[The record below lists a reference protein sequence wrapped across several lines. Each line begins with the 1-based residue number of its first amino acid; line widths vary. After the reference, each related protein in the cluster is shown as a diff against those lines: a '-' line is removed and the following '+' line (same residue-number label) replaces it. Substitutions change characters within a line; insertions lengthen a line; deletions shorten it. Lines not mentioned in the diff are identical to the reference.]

1 MFSIAQLLLPI
12 SAAQTCGEDLSFSSE
27 LDDIAKARTY
37 DDPTLDQGEWVVALK
52 EADWGFV
59 GSRCARLIESK
70 SKDLRLA
77 VWLAEAHAKTR
88 GLRGL
93 GDGFAV
99 LAGLCEH
106 YWDGLYPLADDGQFE
121 QRVGN
126 LGWLLGRT
134 PQLVREMAVT
144 EEMGYTWADF
154 DAARQRAAGSGGTDN
169 QAWGS
174 APDAALALADLDA
187 QRRRNSA
194 DYNEVLLADAQYCL
208 AMLAD
213 LEKAVDAR
221 LGVDGPA
228 FAAAREALQG
238 LIHFVAPLAGG
249 AASAA
254 SGEAA
259 GDVDGARCDG
269 MSQATA
275 YGPLQAGEALRNRTQ
290 ALAQLR
296 LVADFFRR
304 TEPHSPVAYLAEKAA
319 SWGEQPLHLWL
330 RAVVKD
336 PATLA
341 SLEDLLGA
349 TPSTAGV

>member
-12 SAAQTCGEDLSFSSE
+12 SPAQTCGEDLSFSSE

-59 GSRCARLIESK
+59 GHRCARLIESK

-106 YWDGLYPLADDGQFE
+106 YWDGLFPLADDGQFE

-134 PQLVREMAVT
+134 PQLLREMAVT
-144 EEMGYTWADF
+144 EEMGYTWSDF
-154 DAARQRAAGSGGTDN
+154 DAARQRGAGGASGDGGGHG
-169 QAWGS
+169 WGG
-174 APDAALALADLDA
+174 APDTGLALADLDA
-187 QRRRNSA
+187 QRRRNSV
-194 DYNEVLLADAQYCL
+194 DFNEALLADAQYCL
-208 AMLAD
+208 AMLGD
-213 LEKAVDAR
+213 LERAVDAR

-228 FAAAREALQG
+228 FTAAREALQD

-249 AASAA
+249 AAAGA
-254 SGEAA
+254 VAGAMDNARRAGINAPTANGALLA
-259 GDVDGARCDG
+259 GD
-269 MSQATA
+269 
-275 YGPLQAGEALRNRTQ
+275 ALRSRAQ

-341 SLEDLLGA
+341 SLEDMLGA
-349 TPSTAGV
+349 APSGATGG

>member
-12 SAAQTCGEDLSFSSE
+12 SPAQTCGEDLSFSSE

-106 YWDGLYPLADDGQFE
+106 YWDGLFPLADDGQFE

-154 DAARQRAAGSGGTDN
+154 DAARQRAAGSGGADS
-169 QAWGS
+169 QGWGGAS
-174 APDAALALADLDA
+174 DAGLALADLDA

-194 DYNEVLLADAQYCL
+194 DYNEALLADAQYCL

-213 LEKAVDAR
+213 LERAVDAR

-228 FAAAREALQG
+228 FTAAREALQG

-249 AASAA
+249 AGVIAA
-254 SGEAA
+254 VEA
-259 GDVDGARCDG
+259 DGARCDG
-269 MSQATA
+269 MSQPAA
-275 YGPLQAGEALRNRTQ
+275 YGVVQPGEALRSRAQ

-349 TPSTAGV
+349 VPSAPGA

>member
-106 YWDGLYPLADDGQFE
+106 YWDGLYPQADEGRFE

-126 LGWLLGRT
+126 LGWLLART
-134 PQLVREMAVT
+134 PQLLRDMAVT
-144 EEMGYTWADF
+144 EEVGYTWADF
-154 DAARQRAAGSGGTDN
+154 DAARQRATGSGSTDN
-169 QAWGS
+169 QGWGS
-174 APDAALALADLDA
+174 TPDAGLALADLDA

-194 DYNEVLLADAQYCL
+194 GYNAALLADAQYCL
-208 AMLAD
+208 ATLAD
-213 LEKAVDAR
+213 LEQAVDAR

-228 FAAAREALQG
+228 FTGAREALQG

-249 AASAA
+249 AIAVEAGSRMDGASGDSMRQASAQ
-254 SGEAA
+254 S
-259 GDVDGARCDG
+259 V
-269 MSQATA
+269 
-275 YGPLQAGEALRNRTQ
+275 LQPGEALRSRDQ

-319 SWGEQPLHLWL
+319 GWGEQPLHLWL

-349 TPSTAGV
+349 APPASSA

>member
-1 MFSIAQLLLPI
+1 M
-12 SAAQTCGEDLSFSSE
+12 
-27 LDDIAKARTY
+27 
-37 DDPTLDQGEWVVALK
+37 VALK

-77 VWLAEAHAKTR
+77 VWMAEAHAKTR

-106 YWDGLYPLADDGQFE
+106 YWDGLYPLADEGQFE

-144 EEMGYTWADF
+144 EEMDYTWADF
-154 DAARQRAAGSGGTDN
+154 DAARMRSAGSGGDGAG
-169 QAWGS
+169 QGWGN
-174 APDAALALADLDA
+174 APDADLALAELDA

-194 DYNEVLLADAQYCL
+194 GYNQTLLGDAQYCL

-213 LEKAVDAR
+213 LERAVDAR
-221 LGVDGPA
+221 LGIDGPA
-228 FAAAREALQG
+228 FTAAREALQG
-238 LIHFVAPLAGG
+238 FIHFVAPLAGG
-249 AASAA
+249 AAP
-254 SGEAA
+254 GEPA
-259 GDVDGARCDG
+259 GEQDGARCEG
-269 MSQATA
+269 MSQPTSHGAV
-275 YGPLQAGEALRNRTQ
+275 LAGEALRSRAQ

-349 TPSTAGV
+349 GSAASGA

>member
-77 VWLAEAHAKTR
+77 VWLAEAQAKTR

-106 YWDGLYPLADDGQFE
+106 YWDGLYPLADEGQFE

-126 LGWLLGRT
+126 LGWLLART
-134 PQLVREMAVT
+134 PQLLREMAVT
-144 EEMGYTWADF
+144 EEAGYTWADF
-154 DAARQRAAGSGGTDN
+154 DAARQRAAGSGGAES
-169 QAWGS
+169 QGWGS
-174 APDAALALADLDA
+174 APDAGLALADLDA

-194 DYNEVLLADAQYCL
+194 DYNQALLADAQYCL
-208 AMLAD
+208 ATLAD
-213 LEKAVDAR
+213 LERAVDAR

-228 FAAAREALQG
+228 FSAAREALQS
-238 LIHFVAPLAGG
+238 LIDFVAPLAGG
-249 AASAA
+249 ALPGAA
-254 SGEAA
+254 DGQVAA
-259 GDVDGARCDG
+259 ARCDG
-269 MSQATA
+269 MGQSTPGGA
-275 YGPLQAGEALRNRTQ
+275 LLSGEALRNRAQ

-319 SWGEQPLHLWL
+319 NWGEQPLHLWL

-349 TPSTAGV
+349 APATATASA

>member
-12 SAAQTCGEDLSFSSE
+12 SAAQTCGEDLSFSTE

-106 YWDGLYPLADDGQFE
+106 YWDGLFPLADEGQFE

-126 LGWLLGRT
+126 LGWLLART
-134 PQLVREMAVT
+134 PQLLREMAVT

-154 DAARQRAAGSGGTDN
+154 DAARQRAAGAGSGGADS
-169 QAWGS
+169 QGWGS
-174 APDAALALADLDA
+174 APDAGLALADLDA

-194 DYNEVLLADAQYCL
+194 DYNEALLADAQYCQ

-213 LEKAVDAR
+213 LELAVDAR

-228 FAAAREALQG
+228 FTAARESLQG

-249 AASAA
+249 GLPAESR
-254 SGEAA
+254 GQM
-259 GDVDGARCDG
+259 DGARCDG
-269 MSQATA
+269 MNQTTA
-275 YGPLQAGEALRNRTQ
+275 YGVLQAGEALRNRAQ

-319 SWGEQPLHLWL
+319 NWGEQPLHLWL

-349 TPSTAGV
+349 APPATSV

>member
-12 SAAQTCGEDLSFSSE
+12 SPAQTCGEDLSFSSE
-27 LDDIAKARTY
+27 LDDIARARTY

-59 GSRCARLIESK
+59 ASRCARLIESR

-106 YWDGLYPLADDGQFE
+106 YWEGLYPLADDGQYE

-126 LGWLLGRT
+126 LGWLLART

-144 EEMGYTWADF
+144 EDVGYTWADF
-154 DAARQRAAGSGGTDN
+154 DAARQRAAAGGGADS

-194 DYNEVLLADAQYCL
+194 GYNQALLADARYCL

-213 LEKAVDAR
+213 LEQAVDAR

-249 AASAA
+249 AAS
-254 SGEAA
+254 GEAA
-259 GDVDGARCDG
+259 GEVDGASCDG
-269 MSQATA
+269 MSQAA
-275 YGPLQAGEALRNRTQ
+275 AHGVLPAGEALRNRAQ
-290 ALAQLR
+290 ALSQLR

-349 TPSTAGV
+349 APSATGA